1 MHRKLHLL
9 FSCFF
14 LLLFAVSCNQEH
26 YPDQPPSPRPA
37 VIDLSEVKVELPE
50 ARGKELVQYSCVTC
64 HSLRYIEM
72 QPHLSEKAWEKTV
85 NKMIHSFGAQM
96 KDSSSAKQIIHY
108 LAGIRG

>member
-1 MHRKLHLL
+1 MHRKFHLL

-14 LLLFAVSCNQEH
+14 LLLFTVSCSQEE
-26 YPDQPPSPRPA
+26 QPSSPRPA

-50 ARGKELVQYSCVTC
+50 APGKELVQYSCVTC

-85 NKMIHSFGAQM
+85 NKMIHTYGAQM
-96 KDSSSAKQIIHY
+96 RDSSSAKQIIHY
-108 LAGIRG
+108 LASIRG